1 MIIQI
6 IYKVISSII
15 YKTKMLRVFFAQGY
29 IYIPNDK
36 FQKPYHYIKIYN
48 DTKDKEH
55 SLNESKKKYYESR
68 GCVYKK

>member
-1 MIIQI
+1 
-6 IYKVISSII
+6 
-15 YKTKMLRVFFAQGY
+15 MLRVFFAQGY